1 MQIQLWLGFFM
12 CILWMVGLKFIT
24 TLGLKKDRDIDDSLD
39 SASDY
44 TIKIDNLPYG
54 QYDEFDLIDY
64 LNQLWTDY
72 PSQLQ
77 FKSIQIIYNMEEYEK
92 MI

>member
-54 QYDEFDLIDY
+54 
-64 LNQLWTDY
+64 
-72 PSQLQ
+72 
-77 FKSIQIIYNMEEYEK
+77 
-92 MI
+92 